1 MGADAAALALDV
13 ILAATVVALGW
24 RCVITSDRFE
34 AVTVFIGIG
43 LVMAIAWTRLDAPD
57 LALAEA
63 ALGAGLNGALLLAAW
78 AETRGIED
86 GEGDR
91 RVLLPVILAATTVTV
106 AGAGL
111 APLLGAEAGLA
122 AEVASRIDR
131 TGVTHP
137 VTAVLIDFRAFD
149 TLLELCVLLAAL
161 AATWQ
166 LGAAR
171 ALLRGKLR
179 GPVFVAY
186 VRIALPLLVVLGAA
200 LLWRG
205 ATSPGGAFQ
214 AGATLAAAGVLL
226 LLASPAGRAPAFAL
240 TYRICASLGVLAFL
254 GLGAGV
260 VAFTG
265 RFLDWPVSHAGAL
278 VLAAEAA
285 ATVAIAT
292 TLALLVVGGRPVTAR
307 PRSGK
312 RT

>member
-1 MGADAAALALDV
+1 VGIDAAALLLDAT
-13 ILAATVVALGW
+13 LAATVVALGW
-24 RCVITSDRFE
+24 RCVITADRFE
-34 AVTVFIGIG
+34 TVAVFIGIS
-43 LVMAIAWTRLDAPD
+43 LVMAIAWTRLEAPD

-86 GEGDR
+86 GPAER
-91 RVLLPVILAATTVTV
+91 RIAGPALLAATTMAVV
-106 AGAGL
+106 GAGL
-111 APLLGAEAGLA
+111 APLVGAEAGLA
-122 AEVASRIDR
+122 AEIAARLDQ
-131 TGVTHP
+131 TGVSYP
-137 VTAVLIDFRAFD
+137 VTAVLVDFRALD

-171 ALLRGKLR
+171 PLLRGKLY

-186 VRIALPLLVVLGAA
+186 VRIALPLLVVLAAA

-226 LLASPAGRAPAFAL
+226 LLVNPAGRVPALSWA
-240 TYRICASLGVLAFL
+240 YRICASLGVLAFL
-254 GLGAGV
+254 GLGTCVTAV
-260 VAFTG
+260 TG
-265 RFLDWPVSHAGAL
+265 RFLDWPLSHAGAL
-278 VLAAEAA
+278 VLVAETA

-292 TLALLVVGGRPVTAR
+292 TLALLVVGGRPVAQR
-307 PRSGK
+307 VRVGK
-312 RT
+312 RH

>member
-1 MGADAAALALDV
+1 MEADAAALVLDV
-13 ILAATVVALGW
+13 TLAATVVGLGW
-24 RCVITSDRFE
+24 RSVMTADRFE
-34 AVTVFIGIG
+34 AVAVFIGIG
-43 LVMAIAWTRLDAPD
+43 LVMAIAWTRLEAPD

-78 AETRGIED
+78 AETREIENVPAERQIL
-86 GEGDR
+86 GPA
-91 RVLLPVILAATTVTV
+91 LLAATTMLV

-111 APLLGAEAGLA
+111 APLLSAEAGLTGDIA
-122 AEVASRIDR
+122 ARLDQ

-137 VTAVLIDFRAFD
+137 VTAVLVDFRALD

-171 ALLRGKLR
+171 PLLRGKLR

-186 VRIALPLLVVLGAA
+186 VRIALPLLVVLAAA

-226 LLASPAGRAPAFAL
+226 LLANPAGRAPSL
-240 TYRICASLGVLAFL
+240 SRTYRICASLGVLAFL
-254 GLGAGV
+254 GLGLGV
-260 VAFTG
+260 TVFTG
-265 RFLDWPVSHAGAL
+265 RFLDWPAAHAGIL
-278 VLAAEAA
+278 VLVAEAA

-292 TLALLVVGGRPVTAR
+292 TLALLVVGGRPVT
-307 PRSGK
+307 PRAGSEQ
-312 RT
+312 RR